1 MKRIF
6 IAAAALLGL
15 ASFAAFAQDGEIPA
29 FNMNETGFMS
39 KPKVGAFVIGSYKY
53 SDAEGAHG
61 GPGFGLRLIRAYVDG
76 SIFTDFKYRVQM
88 QFGNGTHHVKD
99 FYVEWAK
106 YDFFSVKIGQFKR
119 AFTFENPMNPWD
131 VGAGDYS
138 FLVQKFA
145 GMGDRLG
152 EANMGGRDLG
162 IQAQGDFLKIG
173 EDKHNLFHYQ
183 IGIWNGQ
190 GINLAD
196 ANGHKDII
204 GTFQV
209 QPIKGLYAG
218 VFAWKGDWV
227 NPTSGDVFKRER
239 LSYGVKFDRNNWT
252 FRSEY
257 AHNIAGEKDQTYNF
271 VDKNNILQTYKK
283 GKAYAFYATL
293 GVPVLKWL
301 KLYAKWDYYEDSSL
315 DEEIGKEVRF
325 DNNMYSA
332 IANFRLHKNLNF
344 QLEYRRHNDHFG
356 TKREFNEIWLQTYVR
371 F

>member
-1 MKRIF
+1 MKKIF

-15 ASFAAFAQDGEIPA
+15 ASFAAFAQDGEKPA

-106 YDFFSVKIGQFKR
+106 YDFFSVKIVQFKR

-257 AHNIAGEKDQTYNF
+257 AHNIAGEADQS
-271 VDKNNILQTYKK
+271 
-283 GKAYAFYATL
+283 GKSDAFYVTA

-301 KLYAKWDYYEDSSL
+301 KLYAKWDNYRESFGGDTK
-315 DEEIGKEVRF
+315 DTAH
-325 DNNMYSA
+325 NMYSA